1 MTRVLVLGM
10 LEIQPWSGYDIQQVL
25 RLSDAERWG
34 GVLIGSIY
42 HALKKMEKEGLVVVD
57 SIEQTGHRQKA
68 IYKITEKGQEYLK
81 QLVAECLEA
90 SSVNYPSTL
99 YSGMSYI
106 EKISKDDALK
116 ALCQQR
122 DSLEKEYTELE
133 NGMRLKN
140 VTMNNHIPP
149 MTNLIFENMFA
160 VVKQQQSFVKKAIQ
174 LLELEQLK
182 EE

>member
-10 LEIQPWSGYDIQQVL
+10 LDVQPMSGYDIQQVL

-42 HALKKMEKEGLVVVD
+42 HALKKMEKEGLVIVD

-68 IYKITEKGQEYLK
+68 IYKITETGQDHLK
-81 QLVAECLEA
+81 QLVAECLET

-99 YSGMSYI
+99 YSGISFI
-106 EKISKDDALK
+106 EKISNDNALK
-116 ALCQQR
+116 ALYLQR

-140 VTMNNHIPP
+140 VAMNNHIPP

-160 VVKQQQSFVKKAIQ
+160 VVKQQQSFVKDAIQ
-174 LLELEQLK
+174 LLESEK
-182 EE
+182 